1 MQNNSIYTMEE
12 LFPVIS
18 SFFDEDKKVII
29 TAVGNSMRPLLRH
42 KKDGIV
48 LEKYKG
54 QPLQTGDMAFYKRE
68 TGRYVLHRIVG
79 IDENGSFTMLGDHQT
94 EAEKGI
100 REEQI
105 LALPTAI
112 IRGKR
117 TISLTSKGYQRYA
130 RFWSK
135 SVFFRKL
142 NIKLFLLKVK
152 IFRIIT
158 GNKVTVG

>member
-1 MQNNSIYTMEE
+1 MQSNSLYTMEE

-48 LEKYKG
+48 LEKYEG
-54 QPLQTGDMAFYKRE
+54 QPLQTGDMVFYKRE
-68 TGRYVLHRIVG
+68 SGRYVLHRIVG
-79 IDENGSFTMLGDHQT
+79 IDEGGSFTMLGDHQT

-100 REEQI
+100 RKEQV
-105 LALPTAI
+105 LAVPTAV
-112 IRGKR
+112 IRGKK
-117 TISLTSKGYQRYA
+117 TIPLASKGYQRYA
-130 RFWSK
+130 KFWTK

-142 NIKLFLLKVK
+142 NIKLFGLKIK

-158 GNKVTVG
+158 GKKVTVG

>member
-1 MQNNSIYTMEE
+1 MQSNSFYTMEE

-54 QPLQTGDMAFYKRE
+54 QPLKTGDMAFYRRE

-79 IDENGSFTMLGDHQT
+79 IDQDGSFTMLGDHQT

-100 REEQI
+100 SKEQI

-117 TISLTSKGYQRYA
+117 IIPLTSRGYQRYA
-130 RFWSK
+130 GFWSK
-135 SVFFRKL
+135 SVFFRKI
-142 NIKLFLLKVK
+142 NIKLFLLKIK
-152 IFRIIT
+152 ISRIIT
-158 GNKVTVG
+158 GNKETVG